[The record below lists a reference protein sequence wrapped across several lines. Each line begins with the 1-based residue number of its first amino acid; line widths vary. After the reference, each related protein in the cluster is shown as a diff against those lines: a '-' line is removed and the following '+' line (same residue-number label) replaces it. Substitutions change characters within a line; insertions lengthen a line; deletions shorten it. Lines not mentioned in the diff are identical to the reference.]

1 MKLTAKTIDTINLR
15 LEKVKEFITV
25 NNGEDLD
32 NIKDELFEI
41 VQQRGYRFLSV
52 GFLSLSHR
60 FCCGVFCCFSVC
72 VSFSLEGAG

>member
-1 MKLTAKTIDTINLR
+1 MKLTAKTIDIINLR

-41 VQQRGYRFLSV
+41 VQQIEEET
-52 GFLSLSHR
+52 HR
-60 FCCGVFCCFSVC
+60 CYNDKD
-72 VSFSLEGAG
+72 A